1 MLYSWLLQSEIWSF
15 LQAHRIY
22 DNLKIMT
29 NFYWLSNVLKQAQPY
44 FEVSCYLDTVG
55 GPLVIQSSSNA
66 DISLTCFFLG
76 NSAVL
81 FLWEI
86 PKK

>member
-55 GPLVIQSSSNA
+55 GPLVIQFSSNS
-66 DISLTCFFLG
+66 DIF
-76 NSAVL
+76 
-81 FLWEI
+81 
-86 PKK
+86 

>member
-1 MLYSWLLQSEIWSF
+1 MLLLTAVERNLKVF

-44 FEVSCYLDTVG
+44 FEVSCYLDTSIKPPSQTFYSTYVARWQKLAYRHG
-55 GPLVIQSSSNA
+55 DGTVDFCIQN
-66 DISLTCFFLG
+66 
-76 NSAVL
+76 
-81 FLWEI
+81 
-86 PKK
+86 